1 MLAIRHLTRQDKRA
15 ISLYFAIVFL
25 AAVGLAFG
33 MLMTSDLDFSRRV
46 ESDSS
51 SHQGTRTV
59 THPRQ

>member
-1 MLAIRHLTRQDKRA
+1 MLAIRHLNRQDKRA

-33 MLMTSDLDFSRRV
+33 MLMTSDLDFSRRGD
-46 ESDSS
+46 SDAST
-51 SHQGTRTV
+51 HQNSRTV